1 MFNFALDREWIEAS
15 PAARIQEP
23 GEERSRDRVL
33 GDDELR
39 ELWVSL
45 DSLAKLVEPA
55 DHDEDARDDGEKK
68 PRITPAT
75 GQAFLVQ
82 LLTA

>member
-1 MFNFALDREWIEAS
+1 MGCLVRRRRD
-15 PAARIQEP
+15 AARIPEP

-55 DHDEDARDDGEKK
+55 DDEDAQEDGEKK

-75 GQAFLVQ
+75 AEAFQVQ
-82 LLTA
+82 LLTALAIRG